1 VPSNNTEDMETN
13 KPLLYLLGQT
23 INLAKLKMLA
33 KFKENGLDLSMEQ
46 FVMLHFINEK
56 EDLTQQDLAN
66 HFFRDKSLILRQTN
80 ILMDLRYVARMQDK
94 TDKRKKNLIL
104 TKKGY
109 DVLEFAKK
117 LSDNVSVELLTGVTP
132 EELVHFKNVITKIQ
146 QNSGQ
151 LDHPSNC

>member
-1 VPSNNTEDMETN
+1 MDTN

-23 INLAKLKMLA
+23 MNLAKLKLLA
-33 KFKENGLDLSMEQ
+33 KYKENNLELNLEQ
-46 FVMLHFINEK
+46 FIMLHYINEK
-56 EDLTQQDLAN
+56 EDLTKQDLAN
-66 HFFRDKSLILRQTN
+66 HFFRDKSLVMRQTN

-94 TDKRKKNLIL
+94 EDKRKKNLIL

-117 LSDNVSVELLTGVTP
+117 LSHEVSKELLNGVTE
-132 EELVHFKNVITKIQ
+132 EELVHFENVINKIQ
-146 QNSGQ
+146 ENTGQ